1 MTRTSDTPLRHGA
14 SIAVF
19 KGNAVLLVKRAR
31 SPWRGLWSLPGGRLE
46 AGEGP
51 REAALRELEEET
63 GTTAEVKGLLDTVEI
78 AAGGDDGK
86 PLKYRL
92 EVFYGRYGTGA
103 LRAES
108 DAAEARWVAVGDL
121 EKLGLTEGTAALI
134 RIAAERLGLPRA

>member
-1 MTRTSDTPLRHGA
+1 MTRTSDTPIRHGA

-19 KGNAVLLVKRAR
+19 KENAVLLVKRAR

-46 AGEGP
+46 AGELP
-51 REAALRELEEET
+51 REAAFRELEEET
-63 GTTAEVKGLLDTVEI
+63 GTTAEVEGLLDTVEI
-78 AAGGDDGK
+78 AAEGDDGK

-121 EKLGLTEGTAALI
+121 EKLGLTEGAAALI
-134 RIAAERLGLPRA
+134 RIAAARLGLPRA